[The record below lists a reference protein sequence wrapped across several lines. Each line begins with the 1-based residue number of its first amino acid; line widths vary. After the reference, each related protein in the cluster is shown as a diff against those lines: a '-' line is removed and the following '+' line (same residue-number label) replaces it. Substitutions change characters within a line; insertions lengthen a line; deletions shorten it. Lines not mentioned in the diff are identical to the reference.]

1 MGEEPRGQPNS
12 DRALLLAGVI
22 LAAINLRP
30 VMTAIGPLIGE
41 IQADTGLDAAG
52 AGLIAALP
60 VLCFGIFSGVVPR
73 FGRRFGLEEVLLVA
87 MLALAAGI
95 LLRLP
100 PGIPLLLLGT
110 AVLGTAIAFTN
121 VLLPG
126 VTKRSFP
133 LQGRRISAMYVA
145 VLGISATIASAIAI
159 PLSETWLGWRGA
171 LALWAFPALVAA
183 AAWAVLVR
191 RRPPSRP
198 EPPSVAGL
206 RALLRSRLAVAVML
220 FMAAQAFAF
229 WVVLTWLTEI
239 LISTGIEKVDAGLIF
254 ATSHGLGVVPIV
266 ALSVFGDR
274 VRDDRFLVVAA
285 GISTISG
292 LLALLLFGSSGAIL
306 WASLIGMG
314 QGAGF
319 ALGLTFFV
327 SRAASHEMAAE
338 LSGTGQSV
346 AYLIAAAGPV
356 LAGVVHDAGSSWDP
370 VIGLVLVVI
379 VIQTVI
385 GMEAGRPATI
395 AEEGA

>member
-1 MGEEPRGQPNS
+1 MGEQPRRQLNS
-12 DRALLLAGVI
+12 GRWLLLAGVV

-30 VMTAIGPLIGE
+30 VMTAIGPLIGQ

-52 AGLIAALP
+52 AGLIVALP
-60 VLCFGIFSGVVPR
+60 VLCFGIFSGMVPR
-73 FGRRFGLEEVLLVA
+73 FGRRFGLEEVLLGA
-87 MLALAAGI
+87 MLLLAAGI
-95 LLRLP
+95 LLRLM
-100 PGIPLLLLGT
+100 PGIPPLYLGT
-110 AVLGTAIAFTN
+110 AVLGVAIASIN

-133 LQGRRISAMYVA
+133 LEGRRISGMYVA
-145 VLGISATIASAIAI
+145 VLGVSATVASALAI

-171 LALWAFPALVAA
+171 LAVWAVPALVAA
-183 AAWAVLVR
+183 LVWAALVR

-198 EPPSVAGL
+198 APPRVAGL

-220 FMAAQAFAF
+220 FMAAQSFAF

-239 LISTGIEKVDAGLIF
+239 LISTGIGEVNAGLIF
-254 ATSHGLGVVPIV
+254 ATSLGLGVIPAV
-266 ALSVFGDR
+266 ALSLFGDR
-274 VRDDRFLVVAA
+274 VRDDRVLVVAA
-285 GISTISG
+285 GASTIAG
-292 LLALLLFGSSGAIL
+292 LLALLLFESAGAIV
-306 WASLIGMG
+306 WASLIGVG

-356 LAGVVHDAGSSWDP
+356 LAGSIHDARSSWGL
-370 VIGLVLVVI
+370 VIGMIVVVV
-379 VIQTVI
+379 VIQTAI
-385 GMEAGRPATI
+385 GLEAGRPATI
-395 AEEGA
+395 AEEPA

>member
-1 MGEEPRGQPNS
+1 MGEKAHGRLNPGRS
-12 DRALLLAGVI
+12 LLLAGVI
-22 LAAINLRP
+22 LAAVNLRP
-30 VMTAIGPLIGE
+30 ALTALGPLIGE

-52 AGLIAALP
+52 AGLVAALP
-60 VLCFGIFSGVVPR
+60 VLCFGIFSGLVPR
-73 FGRRFGLEEVLLVA
+73 LGRRFGLEEVLLAA

-95 LLRLP
+95 LLRLLP
-100 PGIPLLLLGT
+100 ATPFLFLGS
-110 AVLGTAIAFTN
+110 AVLGIAIAFSN

-133 LQGRRISAMYVA
+133 VDGRRVSSMYVA
-145 VLGISATIASAIAI
+145 VLGVSATAASALAI

-171 LALWAFPALVAA
+171 LAVWAIPALIAA
-183 AAWAVLVR
+183 VAWALLVR
-191 RRPPSRP
+191 RRPVSRP
-198 EPPSVAGL
+198 APPKVAGL

-229 WVVLTWLTEI
+229 WVVITWLTEI
-239 LISTGIEKVDAGLIF
+239 LISTGIERVDAGLIF
-254 ATSHGLGVVPIV
+254 AASLGLGVVPVI

-274 VRDDRFLVVAA
+274 VRDDRVPVVAA
-285 GISTISG
+285 GAAAFTG
-292 LLALLLFGSSGAIL
+292 LLALLVFGSGGAIV
-306 WASLIGMG
+306 WAILIGMG

-356 LAGVVHDAGSSWDP
+356 MAGLLHDATSSWDP
-370 VIGLVLVVI
+370 VIALVMVVI
-379 VIQTVI
+379 VIQTTL
-385 GMEAGRPATI
+385 GLEAGRPATV
-395 AEEGA
+395 AEEPA

>member
-1 MGEEPRGQPNS
+1 MGAMPGGRSGPG
-12 DRALLLAGVI
+12 RALLLAGVI
-22 LAAINLRP
+22 LAAVNLRP
-30 VMTAIGPLIGE
+30 AMTAVGPLIGE

-73 FGRRFGLEEVLLVA
+73 FGRRFGLEEVLLAA
-87 MLALAAGI
+87 MLALAAGVM
-95 LLRLP
+95 LRVI
-100 PGIPLLLLGT
+100 PGTAALFLGT
-110 AVLGTAIAFTN
+110 AVLGAAIAFSN
-121 VLLPG
+121 VLLPA
-126 VTKRSFP
+126 VTRRSFP
-133 LQGRRISAMYVA
+133 FEGRRISAMYVA
-145 VLGISATIASAIAI
+145 VLGISATLASALAI
-159 PLSETWLGWRGA
+159 PLSQTWLGWRGS
-171 LALWAFPALVAA
+171 LGIWAVPALVAA
-183 AAWAVLVR
+183 AAWAALVR
-191 RRPPSRP
+191 QRPPLRP
-198 EPPSVAGL
+198 AAPRVAGL

-254 ATSHGLGVVPIV
+254 ATSLGLGVVPIV

-274 VRDDRFLVVAA
+274 IPDDRVLVVTA
-285 GISTISG
+285 GVSTVAG
-292 LLALLLFGSSGAIL
+292 LLALLAFGSSGAIV

-356 LAGVVHDAGSSWDP
+356 LAGLIHDASSSWDP
-370 VIGLVLVVI
+370 VIGLVVLVVA
-379 VIQTVI
+379 IQTVI
-385 GMEAGRPATI
+385 GLEAGRPATV
-395 AEEGA
+395 AEETG

>member
-1 MGEEPRGQPNS
+1 MEETARGRLNS
-12 DRALLLAGVI
+12 GRSLLLAGVI

-30 VMTAIGPLIGE
+30 ATTAIGPLIGE

-60 VLCFGIFSGVVPR
+60 VLCFGIFSAMVPR
-73 FGRRFGLEEVLLVA
+73 FGRRFGLEEVLLAA
-87 MLALAAGI
+87 MLVLAAGI
-95 LLRLP
+95 LLRLL
-100 PGIPLLLLGT
+100 PGIPFLFLGT
-110 AVLGTAIAFTN
+110 AVLGIAIAFSN

-126 VTKRSFP
+126 VTRRSFP
-133 LQGRRISAMYVA
+133 REGPRISRMYVA
-145 VLGISATIASAIAI
+145 VLGISATLASALAI
-159 PLSETWLGWRGA
+159 PLSGTWLGWRGA
-171 LALWAFPALVAA
+171 LAVWAVPALVAA
-183 AAWAVLVR
+183 VAWAALVR

-198 EPPSVAGL
+198 APPRVAGL

-229 WVVLTWLTEI
+229 WIVLTWLTEI
-239 LISTGIEKVDAGLIF
+239 LISTGIERVDAGLIF
-254 ATSHGLGVVPIV
+254 AASLGLGVIPIV

-285 GISTISG
+285 AASTAAG
-292 LLALLLFGSSGAIL
+292 LLALLAFGSSGAIV

-314 QGAGF
+314 QGASF

-356 LAGVVHDAGSSWDP
+356 LAGVLHDATSSWDP
-370 VIGLVLVVI
+370 VIGLVLLVI
-379 VIQTVI
+379 AIQVSI
-385 GMEAGRPATI
+385 GLEAGRPATV
-395 AEEGA
+395 AEGPT